1 MLYKEILAK
10 AIYQL
15 EKLIDAKNHEL
26 YEWQNNPSNQG
37 AFYTDDGQ
45 IYGHIYGE
53 LRAYRK
59 ALSLLLENE
68 LKNPSLLLT
77 KEITHDN

>member
-26 YEWQNNPSNQG
+26 YEWQNNQSNQSAFPIDG
-37 AFYTDDGQ
+37 AQ
-45 IYGHIYGE
+45 ECGHMYGE

-68 LKNPSLLLT
+68 LENPSLLLT